1 MIISYIQL
9 NINTSIINYINMRII
24 DWLLKKST
32 HHKSLLID
40 HKDHKKKTRDS
51 FRKVKRDNMLIVQKL
66 KQHEEKIAKI
76 EERMEENSQP
86 AMKVYRK
93 SR

>member
-1 MIISYIQL
+1 MSMKL
-9 NINTSIINYINMRII
+9 I

-32 HHKSLLID
+32 RHKSLVID
-40 HKDHKKKTRDS
+40 HKEHKKKTRDS
-51 FRKVKRDNMLIVQKL
+51 FRRVKRDNMLIVQKL
-66 KQHEEKIAKI
+66 KQHENKITKL
-76 EERMEENSQP
+76 EGMMEENSQP

>member
-1 MIISYIQL
+1 
-9 NINTSIINYINMRII
+9 MRII

-32 HHKSLLID
+32 HHKSLVID
-40 HKDHKKKTRDS
+40 HKEHKKKTRDS
-51 FRKVKRDNMLIVQKL
+51 FRRVKRDNMLIVQKL
-66 KQHEEKIAKI
+66 RQHEGKIAKL
-76 EERMEENSQP
+76 ERMMEEDSQP